1 MDERNPAAR
10 AHRTGTLILST
21 AMILIG
27 VALVVTAIAVGASV
41 ISGRII
47 LGVLFVAA
55 GGARLYLLART

>member
-1 MDERNPAAR
+1 
-10 AHRTGTLILST
+10 
-21 AMILIG
+21 MILIG
-27 VALVVTAIAVGASV
+27 VALVVTAISVGASI